1 MNRLMEYMDYA
12 SLMTPKKVSDEIQL
26 ISRRFQYLAA
36 INSDWDEGVHDV
48 IQNLQDVNSLD
59 KIVYQLMLIHS
70 REDQ

>member
-1 MNRLMEYMDYA
+1 MNNLLEYMDYA
-12 SLMTPKKVSDEIQL
+12 SLMTPKKVSNEIQL

-36 INSDWDEGVHDV
+36 INSDYDKDIQDI
-48 IQNLQDVNSLD
+48 IQNLQDVNSVD